1 MVMVGGGG
9 GECVCDVAPGFGG
22 KKFKIEM
29 KPPRFGGKEFK
40 IENRNNGP
48 PSIWREGIQNRNGPP
63 SIWRE
68 EIGGLRNSQLATMTM
83 TTIVRIHT
91 A

>member
-40 IENRNNGP
+40 IENRK
-48 PSIWREGIQNRNGPP
+48 
-63 SIWRE
+63 
-68 EIGGLRNSQLATMTM
+68 
-83 TTIVRIHT
+83 
-91 A
+91 

>member
-48 PSIWREGIQNRNGPP
+48 PSIWRE
-63 SIWRE
+63 